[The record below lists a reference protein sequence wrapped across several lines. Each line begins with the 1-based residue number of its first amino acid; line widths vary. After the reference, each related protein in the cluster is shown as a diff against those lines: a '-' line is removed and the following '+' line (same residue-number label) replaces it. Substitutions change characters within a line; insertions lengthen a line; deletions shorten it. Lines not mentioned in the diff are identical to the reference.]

1 MAYGLWPMALYFI
14 TGATGFLG
22 GEVVRQ
28 LIAGGHRVRALV
40 RSPDA
45 ASALAAAGAELHE
58 GDITHPESM
67 RAPMTGADGVFHI
80 AGWYKVGVLDRS
92 PAVDINVNGTRNVL
106 TLMRELGVPKGVY
119 TSTLAVNSDTH
130 GQVVDETYRF
140 TGKYLSVYD
149 ETKAQAHHLAD
160 QFIAGGLPLVIVQPG
175 VIYGPG
181 DTSSVR
187 LTLRQYLQRKLPVV
201 PKKTAF
207 CWGYIEDVA
216 RGHLLAMEQG
226 RPGRNYFLAGPVH
239 TMIEALDI
247 AQSITHIPAP
257 RIRVNL
263 GAMLALVGTV
273 AKIEPYLPAAAQAA
287 FENLRVVGGAT
298 YLGSNARAVRELG
311 WRVRPLA
318 DGLRATLRAEMLDL
332 GMTPDF

>member
-1 MAYGLWPMALYFI
+1 MALYFV

-22 GEVVRQ
+22 GEVARQ

-45 ASALAAAGAELHE
+45 ASSLAAAGVELHA

-67 RAPMTGADGVFHI
+67 RAPMTGVDGVFHI
-80 AGWYKVGVLDRS
+80 AGWYKVGVRDRS
-92 PAVDINVNGTRNVL
+92 PAININVNGTRNVL

-130 GQVVDETYRF
+130 GQVVDESYRF
-140 TGKYLSVYD
+140 TGKFLSVYD
-149 ETKAQAHHLAD
+149 ETKAQAHHLAE
-160 QFIAGGLPLVIVQPG
+160 QLIASGLPLVIVQPG

-181 DTSSVR
+181 DTSSIR
-187 LTLRQYLQRKLPVV
+187 TTLRQYLQRKLPVV

-207 CWGYIEDVA
+207 CWGYIDDVA
-216 RGHLLAMEQG
+216 RGHLLAMERG

-257 RIRVNL
+257 RMRVNL
-263 GAMLALVGTV
+263 APVRAIAGVLST
-273 AKIEPYLPAAAQAA
+273 IESVLPAAAQAA
-287 FENLRVVGGAT
+287 VENLRVVGGAT
-298 YLGSNARAVRELG
+298 YLGSNARAVRELE
-311 WRVRPLA
+311 WRVRPLK
-318 DGLRATLRAEMLDL
+318 DGLTETLRAEMIDL
-332 GMTPDF
+332 GMTPRF